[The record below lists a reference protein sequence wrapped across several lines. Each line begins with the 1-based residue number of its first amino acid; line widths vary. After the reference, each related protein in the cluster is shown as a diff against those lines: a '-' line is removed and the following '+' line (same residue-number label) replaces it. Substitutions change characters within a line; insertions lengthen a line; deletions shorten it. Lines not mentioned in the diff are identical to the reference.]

1 MVRRNGPTWPDL
13 MIMVDGNGNKM
24 IHPRRTL
31 RSARFD
37 RKITR
42 INHINQKF
50 NWPKVKLKQSDSKPD
65 SSWRISPIFELKRI
79 SNWCF
84 RAPRAG
90 VNESRPMIHGPWIM
104 DDANMDCR
112 FALKYHYP
120 SSMIQLFFPICLFQF
135 YNRVTEKLNL
145 KIFSKVCLV
154 KPLKQLLNIV
164 FPVMP

>member
-31 RSARFD
+31 MRSARFD

-65 SSWRISPIFELKRI
+65 SSWRIRSLNLDGL
-79 SNWCF
+79 SHWCF
-84 RAPRAG
+84 RAPPSGHQR
-90 VNESRPMIHGPWIM
+90 VTVHESWTISIGIVDLPWNITILW
-104 DDANMDCR
+104 AW
-112 FALKYHYP
+112 
-120 SSMIQLFFPICLFQF
+120 SSCFFPFACFNFI
-135 YNRVTEKLNL
+135 
-145 KIFSKVCLV
+145 IG
-154 KPLKQLLNIV
+154 
-164 FPVMP
+164 